1 MKKIIIAGFL
11 GQDPETRATKSGQN
25 VCNLNVGVDN
35 RKGDNKETLW
45 VRVSAWGKLGDSCQR
60 YLHKGSFVV
69 VSGEPDVESYT
80 SKQGEAKATL
90 TIFADNIDFGPK
102 TGDSQQPPQQ
112 GYYGQA
118 PQPQPYGQPPQGY
131 GYPQQPYAPQ
141 PYPPQQAYPY
151 GQAPQGYGYVAS
163 PQQGVAQTP
172 QPSPVADYARQQQA
186 QQAQAPKVDATD
198 VPNAQNIPK
207 DIQEQQDTPF

>member
-69 VSGEPDVESYT
+69 VSGDPDVESYT
-80 SKQGEAKATL
+80 SKQGEPQAKL
-90 TIFADNIDFGPK
+90 TIFAENIDFGPK

-151 GQAPQGYGYVAS
+151 GQAPQGYPP
-163 PQQGVAQTP
+163 PQYNPPQPQA

-186 QQAQAPKVDATD
+186 AQAPKVEASDI
-198 VPNAQNIPK
+198 PNSQNIPK
-207 DIQEQQDTPF
+207 DIQQEGDTPF

>member
-11 GQDPETRATKSGQN
+11 GQDPDTRATKSGKN
-25 VCNLNVGVDN
+25 VTNMSVGVDN
-35 RKGDNKETLW
+35 MKGENKETLW

-90 TIFADNIDFGPK
+90 TIFAENIDFGPK

-131 GYPQQPYAPQ
+131 GYPQQPYAPH

-151 GQAPQGYGYVAS
+151 GQAPQGYPP
-163 PQQGVAQTP
+163 PQYNPPQPQA

-186 QQAQAPKVDATD
+186 AQSPKVEASDI
-198 VPNAQNIPK
+198 PNAQNIPK
-207 DIQEQQDTPF
+207 DIQQEGDTPF

>member
-11 GQDPETRATKSGQN
+11 GQDPETRATKSGKN
-25 VCNLNVGVDN
+25 VCNLHVGVDN
-35 RKGDNKETLW
+35 VKGENKETLW

-90 TIFADNIDFGPK
+90 TIFAENIDFGPK

-131 GYPQQPYAPQ
+131 Y
-141 PYPPQQAYPY
+141 
-151 GQAPQGYGYVAS
+151 QAPQGYPPPQYQPPQGGYNYGQ
-163 PQQGVAQTP
+163 PQGYYNPPQPQA

-186 QQAQAPKVDATD
+186 AQAPKVEASD

-207 DIQEQQDTPF
+207 DIQQEGDTPF